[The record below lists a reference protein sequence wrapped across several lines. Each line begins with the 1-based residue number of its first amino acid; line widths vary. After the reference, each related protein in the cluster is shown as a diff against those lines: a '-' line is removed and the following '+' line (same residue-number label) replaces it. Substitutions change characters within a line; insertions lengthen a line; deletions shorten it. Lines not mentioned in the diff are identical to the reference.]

1 MYCVAGCVEV
11 LAGLRFEKD
20 LVHQFLREDIM
31 KESVIYQDIVQ
42 KEAFKM
48 INRQIKKRFGD
59 VNDSLMTQVRNLSAD
74 DLEDLGEAL
83 FDFSEVADLVAWLEQ
98 QH

>member
-1 MYCVAGCVEV
+1 M
-11 LAGLRFEKD
+11 
-20 LVHQFLREDIM
+20 I

-42 KEAFKM
+42 KQAFKM
-48 INRQIKKRFGD
+48 ISRQIKKRFGD
-59 VNDSLMTQVRNLSAD
+59 VNDSLMTQVRELSAD

-83 FDFSEVADLVAWLEQ
+83 FDFSEVADLVACLEQ